1 MVDEVLGVV
10 VFVGYGLIVSL
21 AVVLAVVVFRSGGG
35 TAEHPVERSAR
46 VRDRSR
52 SWWRRWR

>member
-35 TAEHPVERSAR
+35 MAERPVGSGAR
-46 VRDRSR
+46 IRDRSR

>member
-1 MVDEVLGVV
+1 MVDEVLGIV

-21 AVVLAVVVFRSGGG
+21 AVVLAVVVFRTAGG
-35 TAEHPVERSAR
+35 TAERPAESAR

>member
-1 MVDEVLGVV
+1 MVDEVLGIV
-10 VFVGYGLIVSL
+10 VFVGYALIVSL
-21 AVVLAVVVFRSGGG
+21 AVVLAVVVFRTGGG
-35 TAEHPVERSAR
+35 TAERPTEGTR

>member
-1 MVDEVLGVV
+1 MVDEVLGIV
-10 VFVGYGLIVSL
+10 VFAGYALIVSL
-21 AVVLAVVVFRSGGG
+21 AVVLAVVVFRTGGS
-35 TAEHPVERSAR
+35 TAERVRERGTR

>member
-1 MVDEVLGVV
+1 MVDEVLGIV

-21 AVVLAVVVFRSGGG
+21 AVVLAVVVFRTADG
-35 TAEHPVERSAR
+35 TAERPAERSAG

>member
-1 MVDEVLGVV
+1 MVDEVLGIV

-21 AVVLAVVVFRSGGG
+21 AVVLAVVVFRTGGG
-35 TAEHPVERSAR
+35 TAERPIEKSAR

>member
-1 MVDEVLGVV
+1 MVDEVLGIV
-10 VFVGYGLIVSL
+10 VFVGYALIVSL
-21 AVVLAVVVFRSGGG
+21 AVVLAVVVFRTGGG
-35 TAEHPVERSAR
+35 TVERPMEGTR

>member
-1 MVDEVLGVV
+1 MVDEAIGIV
-10 VFVGYGLIVSL
+10 VFVGYGLVVSL
-21 AVVLAVVVFRSGGG
+21 AVILAVVVFRTGGDG
-35 TAEHPVERSAR
+35 ADDPGETGDR

>member
-21 AVVLAVVVFRSGGG
+21 AVVLAVVVFRTGGG
-35 TAEHPVERSAR
+35 TADHLPERGTR

>member
-1 MVDEVLGVV
+1 MVDEVLGIV

-21 AVVLAVVVFRSGGG
+21 AVVLAVVVFRTAGG
-35 TAEHPVERSAR
+35 TAERAERSAR

>member
-1 MVDEVLGVV
+1 MVDEVLGIV

-21 AVVLAVVVFRSGGG
+21 AVVLAVVVFRTGGG
-35 TAEHPVERSAR
+35 AAERPIERSAR

>member
-21 AVVLAVVVFRSGGG
+21 AVVLAVVVFRSGDGA
-35 TAEHPVERSAR
+35 AERPVERSVR